1 MTLKTR
7 RSARTVAVLAAL
19 AMATTACGG
28 GNGAGTDNAESGA
41 DKAKTESWSPTRDV
55 VFTVPY
61 EAGGGT
67 DQLARALAAGVK
79 EVDPDVTLVVETRPG
94 ASGAVGY
101 TEFSQQKGN
110 PHRLVAAETNMVT
123 VPMLTDV
130 AFNWKE
136 FTPVA
141 QVTSLVGLAM
151 AKSGT
156 YKDLPDLVA
165 TAKQEKVT
173 IGLAGLSGPLAIA
186 ATLTEKEAGV
196 EFEKVVFNS
205 GAEILRAILAGD
217 VDFGIAAPE
226 LALEHIK
233 AGTITPL
240 GIFAD
245 ERLEGEGLSEIPTA
259 AEQGIAVEFAGPRGV
274 MAAPGIKPEEAKYWV
289 DTFAEVVKTK
299 AFTDYV
305 SQSSAAVKVRL
316 GDEFATRLADL
327 EATAAPAVEEIKA
340 TQKK

>member
-1 MTLKTR
+1 MTLLRYR
-7 RSARTVAVLAAL
+7 RSLQALATTAAL
-19 AMATTACGG
+19 AVMLVGCGDGDDDAATPG
-28 GNGAGTDNAESGA
+28 
-41 DKAKTESWSPTRDV
+41 KATEKAWEPTRDV

-67 DQLARALAAGVK
+67 DQLARALAAGAK
-79 EVDPDVTLVVETRPG
+79 EVDPDVTIVVETRPG

-101 TEFSQQKGN
+101 TEVAQQKAD
-110 PHRLVAAETNMVT
+110 PHRLVAAETNVVT

-130 AFNWKE
+130 AFDWQD

-156 YKDLPDLVA
+156 YSDLPDLIA
-165 TAKQEKVT
+165 QAKQKKIT

-186 ATLTEKEAGV
+186 AKLTEKDAGV
-196 EFEKVVFNS
+196 EFERVVFNS
-205 GAEILRAILAGD
+205 GAQILRAVLAGD

-233 AGTITPL
+233 AGSITPL
-240 GIFAD
+240 AIFAD
-245 ERLEGEGLSEIPTA
+245 ERLEGEGLAEIPTA
-259 AEQGIAVEFAGPRGV
+259 AEQGIDVTFAGPRGV
-274 MAAPGIKPEEAKYWV
+274 MAAPGITDEETRYWV
-289 DTFAEVVKTK
+289 DLFAEVVETK

-305 SQSSAAVKVRL
+305 DRSSAVVKVRL
-316 GDEFATRLADL
+316 GDEFSAYLTEFA
-327 EATAAPAVEEIKA
+327 ETAAPAVAEIKA
-340 TQKK
+340 ATK

>member
-1 MTLKTR
+1 MTFMQTG
-7 RSARTVAVLAAL
+7 RSAPTVAVLAAL
-19 AMATTACGG
+19 ALALTACGG
-28 GNGAGTDNAESGA
+28 GNGDDAETGA
-41 DKAKTESWSPTRDV
+41 DRAKTESWSPTRDV

-67 DQLARALAAGVK
+67 DQLARALAAGIK
-79 EVDPDVTLVVETRPG
+79 EVDPDVTIVVETRPG

-101 TEFSQQKGN
+101 TEFSQQEGN

-130 AFNWKE
+130 AFEWKE

-151 AKSGT
+151 ARSGT

-165 TAKQEKVT
+165 KAKQEKVT
-173 IGLAGLSGPLAIA
+173 VGLAGLSGPLAIA

-196 EFEKVVFNS
+196 EFERVVFNS
-205 GAEILRAILAGD
+205 GAEVLLAVLAGD

-226 LALEHIK
+226 LALENIK

-240 GIFAD
+240 GVFAD

-259 AEQGIAVEFAGPRGV
+259 AEQGIAVDFAGPRGV

-289 DTFAEVVKTK
+289 DTLGEVVKTK

-305 SQSSAAVKVRL
+305 TKSSAAVKVRL
-316 GDEFATRLADL
+316 GDEFAKYLAEF

-340 TQKK
+340 TQNK